1 LKTCGLAQS
10 LEGEAEMI
18 CRRILVLMLCFLCLS
33 LALVL
38 AGCPQGPGSASIG
51 WVYNADGGQWG
62 FRVFGNED
70 GDVIAVGD
78 ARGSNREEGT
88 VYVRFGADGSILAD
102 RIIFD
107 LRNPPGIPTPTA
119 TLLSNGD
126 VLLAATT
133 AQGDIN
139 DNRLRVLRID
149 PNGNELW
156 DFHYGD
162 DRFVPTAVAE
172 KSTGKILVAGNQ
184 YRGGIPYDVFLLLL
198 ASNGDVLAFKR
209 MERSEDQPHFTVVRD
224 ATLVGDTFFL
234 VGSNF
239 VEVGRDQF
247 ANSLSVVEVGEDL
260 DVLAW
265 TRTTGGV
272 GTPTRIKPVS
282 DGFVVI
288 ARFSSRI
295 QLLRTDGVGDVVSTR
310 DDLFTQSNPDE
321 SARPYDFIVD
331 SSGDIVMVGEGTT
344 VRYISNFFPQITIRP
359 FIAKFTLDGDKIWE
373 RSINV
378 NGVFIY
384 GVTETADGGYATTGA
399 APGPNGDALNVIR
412 FDRNGNIIN

>member
-1 LKTCGLAQS
+1 VEHEDVRVDCFLQRKRKLGHLILKTCGLAQR
-10 LEGEAEMI
+10 LGGEAEMI
-18 CRRILVLMLCFLCLS
+18 RRRIFALMLCFLCVS
-33 LALVL
+33 LAIVFT
-38 AGCPQGPGSASIG
+38 GCPQSPGTDSIG
-51 WVYNADGGQWG
+51 WVYNAAGGQTG
-62 FRVFGNED
+62 FRIFENED
-70 GDVIAVGD
+70 GDVIAVGE

-88 VYVRFGADGSILAD
+88 VYVRFGAGGSILAD

-107 LRNPPGIPTPTA
+107 LRNPSGIPTPTA

-133 AQGDIN
+133 AQGNIN

-149 PNGNELW
+149 PDGNTLW
-156 DFHYGD
+156 DFTFGD
-162 DRFVPTAVAE
+162 DRFVPMAVAE

-272 GTPTRIKPVS
+272 GTPTRIK
-282 DGFVVI
+282 
-288 ARFSSRI
+288 
-295 QLLRTDGVGDVVSTR
+295 
-310 DDLFTQSNPDE
+310 E
-321 SARPYDFIVD
+321 
-331 SSGDIVMVGEGTT
+331 
-344 VRYISNFFPQITIRP
+344 
-359 FIAKFTLDGDKIWE
+359 
-373 RSINV
+373 
-378 NGVFIY
+378 
-384 GVTETADGGYATTGA
+384 
-399 APGPNGDALNVIR
+399 
-412 FDRNGNIIN
+412 FDRN